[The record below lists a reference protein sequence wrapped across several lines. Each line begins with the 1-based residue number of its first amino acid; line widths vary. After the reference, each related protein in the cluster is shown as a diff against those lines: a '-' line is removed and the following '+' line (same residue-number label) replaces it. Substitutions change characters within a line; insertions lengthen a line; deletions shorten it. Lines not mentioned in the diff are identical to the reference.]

1 MSKVFSVFN
10 LKYQFN
16 RVKKSTVFTA
26 RLNKLMQKKVNTILF
41 KNLLETEFL
50 LLSSQINSNARK
62 FDLAVD
68 LNRLDNKTTLS
79 LDIFE
84 LAKTL
89 KQLVRILQFLVKLR
103 RKKLSICSSTKYTV
117 SFLELYR
124 KEFIL
129 NNIVQLESESS
140 RIKKYSKGVQGLILI
155 EEPLKNKI
163 SAFKKFIEQDI
174 FLINKINSIPEYD
187 HSGTYKIYNDVSDF
201 KKLAF
206 LIALINNVLK
216 K

>member
-1 MSKVFSVFN
+1 
-10 LKYQFN
+10 
-16 RVKKSTVFTA
+16 
-26 RLNKLMQKKVNTILF
+26 MQKKVNTILF

-50 LLSSQINSNARK
+50 LLSSKISSNARK

-68 LNRLDNKTTLS
+68 LNRLDRKTTLS

-103 RKKLSICSSTKYTV
+103 KKKLSICSSTRYTI

-124 KEFIL
+124 KEFAL
-129 NNIVQLESESS
+129 NDIVQLENESS
-140 RIKKYSKGVQGLILI
+140 RIKKYSKGVQGLILV
-155 EEPLKNKI
+155 EEPLKNKV
-163 SAFKKFIEQDI
+163 SAFKKFIEQDV
-174 FLINKINSIPEYD
+174 FLIDKINSIPELD
-187 HSGTYKIYNDVSDF
+187 HGGTYKIYNDVSDF

-206 LIALINNVLK
+206 LVALINNVLK

>member
-1 MSKVFSVFN
+1 
-10 LKYQFN
+10 
-16 RVKKSTVFTA
+16 
-26 RLNKLMQKKVNTILF
+26 MQKKVNTILF

-50 LLSSQINSNARK
+50 LLSSKISSNARK

-68 LNRLDNKTTLS
+68 LNRLDRKTTLS

-103 RKKLSICSSTKYTV
+103 KKKLSICSSTKYTI

-124 KEFIL
+124 KEFAL
-129 NNIVQLESESS
+129 NDIVQLENESS
-140 RIKKYSKGVQGLILI
+140 RIKKYSKGVQGLILV
-155 EEPLKNKI
+155 EEPLKNKV
-163 SAFKKFIEQDI
+163 SAFKKFIEQDV
-174 FLINKINSIPEYD
+174 FLIDKINSIPELD
-187 HSGTYKIYNDVSDF
+187 HGGAYKIYNDVSDF

-206 LIALINNVLK
+206 LVALINNVLK